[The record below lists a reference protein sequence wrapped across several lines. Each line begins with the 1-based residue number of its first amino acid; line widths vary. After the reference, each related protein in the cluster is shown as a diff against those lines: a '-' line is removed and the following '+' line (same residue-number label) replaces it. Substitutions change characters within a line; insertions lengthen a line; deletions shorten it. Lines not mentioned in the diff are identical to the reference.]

1 MKVSCRTAEGSPEAW
16 PSPLHSHLLRWIE
29 RKINPNVVR
38 NPFDAKERQVRRR
51 RYIPDSKLLPSPV
64 PASDT
69 LRLQLRAEHK
79 ANPAGLSILRLPR
92 LPFGCHKTYN
102 DESEFLREHI
112 VSRDPSPEQAEA
124 LDSVTKLWRLV
135 ERRKQRKSR
144 YSSLRRKPRFEH
156 YESESGLLIYP
167 RNHRC
172 LEAYKNDRDKYRAA
186 LAYSFT
192 PAPRPSPA
200 PPAQLSERLYP
211 KPPTHYSVQAR
222 TLTDRFSGLFEGTN

>member
-1 MKVSCRTAEGSPEAW
+1 MKVGCNTAEGSPEAS

-51 RYIPDSKLLPSPV
+51 RFIPDPKLIPP
-64 PASDT
+64 PAKANDC

-79 ANPAGLSILRLPR
+79 VNPGGVSILHLPR

-135 ERRKQRKSR
+135 ERRKERKYR
-144 YSSLRRKPRFEH
+144 NSSLRRKPRFEH

-167 RNHRC
+167 RDRRC
-172 LEAYKNDRDKYRAA
+172 LEAYKNDRDKYRSA
-186 LAYSFT
+186 LSHSFT
-192 PAPRPSPA
+192 PAPRPSHA
-200 PPAQLSERLYP
+200 HSTHLSERLYP
-211 KPPTHYSVQAR
+211 KPPTHYSEQAR
-222 TLTDRFSGLFEGTN
+222 TLTQRFSGLFEGTN